1 MTDKKPKVED
11 LIREGEKPES
21 EEKVKKNFAGYKES
35 NKHRIKILKELEE
48 LYDLFVSGKLKGKDK
63 AIVIGT
69 LLYFINPFDLIPDI
83 TPILGFGDDVA
94 LILFVYRY
102 LVKRAHELTQK
113 K

>member
-1 MTDKKPKVED
+1 MSDTPKTED
-11 LIREGEKPES
+11 LIRDGQKPEN
-21 EEKVKKNFAGYKES
+21 EEKVKKDFSNYKDS
-35 NKHRIKILKELEE
+35 NKHRLKILKELEE

-83 TPILGFGDDVA
+83 TPLLGFGDDVT

-102 LVKRAHELTQK
+102 MLKRAQELTQK

>member
-1 MTDKKPKVED
+1 MSDKPKIED
-11 LIREGEKPES
+11 LIREGNKPEN
-21 EEKVKKNFAGYKES
+21 EDKVKDGFTEYKEK
-35 NKHRIKILKELEE
+35 NKHRLKILNELEQ

-69 LLYFINPFDLIPDI
+69 LLYFINPFDMIPDI

-102 LVKRAHELTQK
+102 LLRRAQDIK